1 MEIKK
6 VVVIG
11 SGTMGSGIA
20 AHLCN
25 ANIPVTLLDLK
36 TDISEKARDNIQ
48 RSKPPLLL
56 DKSKIN
62 NIKVGNIFENFSEVK
77 EADWV
82 VEAVVERIDVKHDIY
97 EKIFKERKKGAIVS
111 SNTSSIPIKVLSQNL
126 TEGEKKDFCIT
137 HFFNPVRYM
146 ALLEIVKNEN
156 NDLEKINALK
166 KFCEIELG
174 KGAIVCNDTPGFLGN
189 RVGVYAMQI
198 AMTEAFKMKLSIEE
212 ADAIFGRPMG
222 IPKTGIFGLYD
233 LIGIDLMADVLKSFI
248 KELPKTD
255 NFHEVAKEIPLVKK
269 LIETGYT
276 GRKGK
281 GGFYR
286 INKTDGKKVMEAL
299 NLETGEY
306 HASKKINI
314 KSGKVDLVALINRDD
329 KYGKYAWSVISKI
342 IKYASSLIPGITKEF
357 NDIDEAMRLGFNW
370 SKGPFEMLEEIGV
383 DNFFNKVDE
392 YGNIDFLENLAKSK
406 NEKFYGERQKY
417 TDIETLGKVKKKATS
432 IDGNDSAKIY
442 RFKDYNIVE
451 FTTKANALD
460 YDSMDALNKATDKP
474 LIIINESMQFS
485 AGVNLSYTMNY
496 ADKRDFKS
504 IEKFIKYFQE
514 TCKQLKYSDHP
525 VISAPSG
532 LTLGGGFEVMVQSNF
547 VASHTNI
554 VVGLVETIVGLVPAG
569 GGCKEMLARW
579 LETEEAK
586 KDPHYAPLRV
596 FDIIGNAKTATSP
609 VEAEPLKYL
618 RAKDKKIMNRNS
630 LLEVSKKI
638 IEENRDFK
646 TPSENSFNLPGKAV
660 KDEMIKT
667 LEKLYDDKIIL
678 DHGME
683 VGKELANVLSG
694 GDTTI
699 DKTLS
704 EDDMFKLELDS
715 FMRLIETKKTQ
726 ERIKHTLAT
735 GKPLVNYYF
744 LLFFIFY
751 FFITKFFNYLLFFS
765 YLLQIKFSFP
775 FFYSFIFFYN
785 SFFFCNSSF
794 NYFLFF

>member
-1 MEIKK
+1 MEIKN

-36 TDISEKARDNIQ
+36 TEISEKAREKIQ
-48 RSKPPLLL
+48 KSRPPLLL

-62 NIKVGNIFENFSEVK
+62 NIKVGNINDNFNIVK
-77 EADWV
+77 NADWI
-82 VEAVVERIDVKHDIY
+82 VEAVVERIDIKHDIY
-97 EKIFKERKKGAIVS
+97 EKIFKERKRGAIVS
-111 SNTSSIPIKVLSQNL
+111 SNTSSIPIKVLSKNL
-126 TEGEKKDFCIT
+126 SKEEKKDFCIT

-146 ALLEIVKNEN
+146 GLLEIVKNEN
-156 NDLEKINALK
+156 NDLEKINSLK
-166 KFCEIELG
+166 NFCEVELG
-174 KGAIVCNDTPGFLGN
+174 KGAIICNDTPGFLGN

-198 AMTEAFKMKLSIEE
+198 AMTEAFKMKLSVEE

-248 KELPKTD
+248 KELPETD
-255 NFHEVAKEIPLVKK
+255 KFHEVAKEIPLVKK

-286 INKTDGKKVMEAL
+286 VNKADGKKVMEAL

-306 HASKKINI
+306 HPSKKIDI
-314 KSGKVDLVALINRDD
+314 KSAKVDLVTLINRDD

-342 IKYASSLIPGITKEF
+342 IKYASSLVPGITKEF

-370 SKGPFEMLEEIGV
+370 TKGPFEMLEEIGV
-383 DNFFNKVDE
+383 NNFFNKIDE
-392 YGNIDFLENLAKSK
+392 YKNNDFLENLAKSK

-417 TDIETLGKVKKKATS
+417 TDIETLGKVKKKAIN
-432 IDGNDSAKIY
+432 IDGNNSAQIY

-460 YDSMDALNKATDKP
+460 YDSMDALKKATDKP

-485 AGVNLSYTMNY
+485 AGVNLSYTMDF
-496 ADKRDFKS
+496 ADKGDFKS

-514 TCKQLKYSDHP
+514 TCKHLKYSNNP

-554 VVGLVETIVGLVPAG
+554 VVGLVETIVGLIPAG

-579 LETEEAK
+579 LDTEESK
-586 KDPHYAPLRV
+586 KDPHYAPLKV
-596 FDIIGNAKTATSP
+596 FDIIGYGKTATSP
-609 VEAEPLKYL
+609 IEAEPLKYL
-618 RAKDKKIMNRNS
+618 RPVDKKIMNRNS

-638 IEENRDFK
+638 LEENKNFK
-646 TPSENSFNLPGKAV
+646 VPNETIFKLPGKEV
-660 KDEMIKT
+660 KIKMIKI
-667 LEKLYDDKIIL
+667 LEILYDDKVIF

-683 VGKELANVLSG
+683 VGKELAHVLSG

-699 DKTLS
+699 EKTLS
-704 EDDMFKLELDS
+704 EDDIFRLELDS
-715 FMRLIETKKTQ
+715 FMKLIETKKTR

-735 GKPLVNYYF
+735 GKPLIN
-744 LLFFIFY
+744 
-751 FFITKFFNYLLFFS
+751 
-765 YLLQIKFSFP
+765 
-775 FFYSFIFFYN
+775 
-785 SFFFCNSSF
+785 
-794 NYFLFF
+794 

>member
-20 AHLCN
+20 AQLCN

-36 TDISEKARDNIQ
+36 TEISKKARDRIHKS
-48 RSKPPLLL
+48 RPPLLL

-62 NIKVGNIFENFSEVK
+62 NIKVGNILDDFAEVN

-82 VEAVVERIDVKHDIY
+82 VEAVVERIDIKHDIY

-126 TEGEKKDFCIT
+126 TEEEKKDFCIT

-146 ALLEIVKNEN
+146 GLLEIVKNEN
-156 NDLEKINALK
+156 NDLEKINSLK
-166 KFCEIELG
+166 KFCETELG

-198 AMTEAFKMKLSIEE
+198 AMTEAFKMKLSVEE
-212 ADAIFGRPMG
+212 ADATFGRPMG

-248 KELPKTD
+248 KELPETD
-255 NFHEVAKEIPLVKK
+255 KFHEVAKEIPLVKK
-269 LIETGYT
+269 LIDTGYT

-286 INKTDGKKVMEAL
+286 INKTDDKKIMEAL

-306 HASKKINI
+306 SPSKKINI
-314 KSGKVDLVALINRDD
+314 TSEKVDLKTLINRDD
-329 KYGKYAWSVISKI
+329 KYGEYAWSVISKI
-342 IKYASSLIPGITKEF
+342 IKYASSLVPGITKEF

-370 SKGPFEMLEEIGV
+370 AKGPFEMLEEIGV
-383 DNFFNKVDE
+383 TNFFDKIDD
-392 YGNIDFLENLAKSK
+392 YKGNNFLENLAKSK

-417 TDIETLGKVKKKATS
+417 TDIETLGEVKKRALS
-432 IDGNDSAKIY
+432 IDGNNSAEIY

-460 YDSMDALNKATDKP
+460 YDSMDALKKATDKP

-485 AGVNLSYTMNY
+485 AGVNLSYTMEF
-496 ADKRDFKS
+496 ADKGDFKS
-504 IEKFIKYFQE
+504 IEKFIRYFQE
-514 TCKQLKYSDHP
+514 TCKHLKYSDHP

-532 LTLGGGFEVMVQSNF
+532 LTLGGGFEVMVHSNF

-554 VVGLVETIVGLVPAG
+554 VVGLVETIVGLIPAG

-579 LETEEAK
+579 LDTEEAK
-586 KDPHYAPLRV
+586 KDPCYASLKV
-596 FDIIGNAKTATSP
+596 FDIIGYGKTATSP
-609 VEAEPLKYL
+609 IEAEPMKYL
-618 RAKDKKIMNRNS
+618 RPADKKIMNRNS

-638 IEENRDFK
+638 LEDNRDFK
-646 TPSENSFNLPGKAV
+646 APSETKLNLQGNAAKE
-660 KDEMIKT
+660 KMIKILET
-667 LEKLYDDKIIL
+667 LYNDKVIL

-694 GDTTI
+694 GDTNI

-704 EDDMFKLELDS
+704 EEDLFKLELDA
-715 FMRLIETKKTQ
+715 FMKLIETKETQ
-726 ERIKHTLAT
+726 DRIKHTLAT
-735 GKPLVNYYF
+735 GKPLIN
-744 LLFFIFY
+744 
-751 FFITKFFNYLLFFS
+751 
-765 YLLQIKFSFP
+765 
-775 FFYSFIFFYN
+775 
-785 SFFFCNSSF
+785 
-794 NYFLFF
+794 

>member
-1 MEIKK
+1 MNIKN

-36 TDISEKARDNIQ
+36 TEISEKARERIHKS
-48 RSKPPLLL
+48 RPPLLI

-62 NIKVGNIFENFSEVK
+62 NIKIGNISDNFDVVK
-77 EADWV
+77 EADWI
-82 VEAVVERIDVKHDIY
+82 VEAVVERIDVKHQIY
-97 EKIFKERKKGAIVS
+97 EKIFKSRKVGAIVS

-126 TEGEKKDFCIT
+126 TDTEKKDFCIT

-146 ALLEIVKNEN
+146 GLLEIVKNEN
-156 NDLEKINALK
+156 TDLNKINQLK
-166 KFCEIELG
+166 EFCEIELG

-198 AMTEAFKMKLSIEE
+198 AMTEAFKMKLSVEE

-222 IPKTGIFGLYD
+222 IPKTGVFGLYD

-255 NFHEVAKEIPLVKK
+255 EFHEVAKEIPLVKK

-286 INKTDGKKVMEAL
+286 INKSGATKVMEAI
-299 NLETGEY
+299 NLETGDY
-306 HASKKINI
+306 SPSKKIDI
-314 KSGKVDLVALINRDD
+314 KSDKVDLSGLINRKDR
-329 KYGKYAWSVISKI
+329 YGEYAWSVISKI
-342 IKYASSLIPGITKEF
+342 IKYASSLVPGITNQF

-370 SKGPFEMLEEIGV
+370 AKGPFEMLEEIGV
-383 DNFFNKVDE
+383 KNFFNKVDDFS
-392 YGNIDFLENLAKSK
+392 GNNFLEELNKSK
-406 NEKFYGERQKY
+406 NENFYGERQKY
-417 TDIETLGKVKKKATS
+417 TKIETLGKVKKTAVRL
-432 IDGNDSAKIY
+432 DGNDSAKIF
-442 RFKDYNIVE
+442 RFNDYNIVE

-460 YDSMDALNKATDKP
+460 YDSMDALKKATDKP
-474 LIIINESMQFS
+474 LVIINESMQFS
-485 AGVNLSYTMNY
+485 AGVNLTYTMQFAEKN
-496 ADKRDFKS
+496 DFKS

-514 TCKQLKYSDHP
+514 TCKHLKYSKYP

-554 VVGLVETIVGLVPAG
+554 VVGLVETIVGLIPAG
-569 GGCKEMLARW
+569 GGCKEMLGRW

-586 KDPHYAPLRV
+586 KDPNFAPLKV
-596 FDIIGNAKTATSP
+596 FDIIGYGKTATSP

-618 RAKDKKIMNRNS
+618 RPSDKKIMNRNS

-638 IEENRDFK
+638 L
-646 TPSENSFNLPGKAV
+646 SENKNFTAPEQLKFKLPGESV
-660 KDEMIKT
+660 RVEMNKII
-667 LEKLYDDKIIL
+667 EKLYNEKIIL
-678 DHGME
+678 DHGVE
-683 VGKELANVLSG
+683 VAKELANVLSG

-704 EDDMFKLELDS
+704 EDDLFKLELDA
-715 FMRLIETKKTQ
+715 FMKLIETKKTQ
-726 ERIKHTLAT
+726 DRIKHTLAT
-735 GKPLVNYYF
+735 GKPLVN
-744 LLFFIFY
+744 
-751 FFITKFFNYLLFFS
+751 
-765 YLLQIKFSFP
+765 
-775 FFYSFIFFYN
+775 
-785 SFFFCNSSF
+785 
-794 NYFLFF
+794 